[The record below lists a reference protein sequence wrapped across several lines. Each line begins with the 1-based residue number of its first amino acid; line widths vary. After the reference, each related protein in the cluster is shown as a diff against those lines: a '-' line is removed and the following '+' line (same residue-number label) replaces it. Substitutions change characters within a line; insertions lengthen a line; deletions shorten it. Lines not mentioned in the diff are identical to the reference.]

1 MFVVLWQTGLLHAST
16 HTMRGCHKMFH
27 TLTAHPS
34 VEWWRQDTRRVV
46 QCGGSVLFCVAQKP
60 QMPPAEQKK
69 IYRLLNSGCHSFHRP
84 APSIIFW
91 KMFHRHLT
99 SLSRPSA
106 LMQREHPRDFLFPPR
121 LLVWLLSCSSRQSR
135 RERVDCWGEERR
147 GEGRSSLVTLSLGC
161 CPCSLCVWGTA
172 FASAESAAA
181 RQERGDGIFRNW
193 MYVRKDT
200 TNL

>member
-34 VEWWRQDTRRVV
+34 VEWWRQNTRRVV

-99 SLSRPSA
+99 WVSLVRPRWCNAST
-106 LMQREHPRDFLFPPR
+106 RGTSCFHPGSWSD
-121 LLVWLLSCSSRQSR
+121 SSPVLPDRAG
-135 RERVDCWGEERR
+135 EKGWIVEVKKGEERGGR
-147 GEGRSSLVTLSLGC
+147 PLLHSLWVAVPVRSASGEQLSLQQNQ
-161 CPCSLCVWGTA
+161 LQRDRREETA
-172 FASAESAAA
+172 YSET
-181 RQERGDGIFRNW
+181 EC
-193 MYVRKDT
+193 M
-200 TNL
+200 